1 MDGLR
6 LSSDACAVLP
16 MKTGELIEAMYGAAV
31 GLGLDTDTAASW
43 AGLCVA
49 LALRA
54 EWGEA

>member
-1 MDGLR
+1 MDDFR
-6 LSSDACAVLP
+6 LSSEACQVSA
-16 MKTGELIEAMYGAAV
+16 MKTGELIEAMYGAAI